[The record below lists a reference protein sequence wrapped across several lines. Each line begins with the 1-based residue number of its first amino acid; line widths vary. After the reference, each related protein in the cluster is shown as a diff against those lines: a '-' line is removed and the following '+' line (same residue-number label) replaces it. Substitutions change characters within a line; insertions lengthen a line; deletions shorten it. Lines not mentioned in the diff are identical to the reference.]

1 MERGYESVLLS
12 DVILDSS
19 LFQNNSYR
27 TISGKTIF
35 PSDYNYSTIRHW
47 LNGLNGRNYQL
58 DNYLYNGFAP
68 SAFNY
73 YERQVLREVF
83 LDNSNIE
90 YNDDCECINNNDRI
104 YLLSYKEL
112 LKYFP
117 NETDRKAKV
126 TAYSKARNVYTYG
139 EYGDYWTRSCENSSY
154 SIYVSYLGS
163 KDKHE
168 VDESIVGVRPVI
180 ELTL

>member
-1 MERGYESVLLS
+1 MSVL
-12 DVILDSS
+12 
-19 LFQNNSYR
+19 
-27 TISGKTIF
+27 G
-35 PSDYNYSTIRHW
+35 
-47 LNGLNGRNYQL
+47 
-58 DNYLYNGFAP
+58 NGFFGLAEACRYAYDV
-68 SAFNY
+68 AFV
-73 YERQVLREVF
+73 YERREVLREVF
-83 LDNSNIE
+83 LDNSNNE
-90 YNDDCECINNNDRI
+90 YNDDCKCINNRDRI

-139 EYGDYWTRSCENSSY
+139 EYGDYWTRSCAYSNY

-163 KDKHE
+163 IDKHN